1 MTDPLLDYD
10 YDYDYDYEHEHECEF
25 VVCASS
31 FPPGS
36 AGTFAGLLVRN

>member
-31 FPPGS
+31 FPGS